1 MRNLVPIGRFSQIC
15 RLTVA
20 ALRLYDELG
29 LLRPAL
35 VDPDTGYRYYSLA
48 QAQEAER
55 IRRLRSV
62 EMSLDEIRSLLTD
75 GDPLRARER
84 LEAHR
89 CVLERRLEA
98 ARQAIASLD
107 RLIAQEGH
115 EMPYDVTIRECT
127 PQLVLSVRGHTP
139 MRGIAAWI
147 GQAYAELFTQI
158 GRSGARPSGPPFAI
172 YHDQEMREEDVDM
185 EAGVPVSNAVEPT
198 GRARSWTLPAGTV
211 ASTLHVG
218 AYEELGNA
226 YAALA
231 EWVQFRGHETAGPPM
246 ESYLVGPMEAKDP
259 AELRT
264 EILWPIR

>member
-48 QAQEAER
+48 QAQEAAR

-62 EMSLDEIRSLLTD
+62 EMSLDEIHAILAEHD
-75 GDPLRARER
+75 ALRIRDM

-89 CVLERRLEA
+89 RVLQQRAEA
-98 ARQAIASLD
+98 ARQALASLD
-107 RLIAQEGH
+107 RLIAEEGH
-115 EMPYDVTIRECT
+115 EVPYEITVRDAQ
-127 PQLVLSVRGHTP
+127 PQTVVSIRGHTP
-139 MRGIAAWI
+139 MNGIAAWI
-147 GQAYAELFTQI
+147 GQAYAEEFTLL
-158 GRSGARPSGPPFAI
+158 GRLGVRPAGPPMAI
-172 YHDQEMREEDVDM
+172 YHDPEMREDDVDM
-185 EAGVPVSNAVEPT
+185 EAVVPVSDEVEAS
-198 GRARSWTLPAGTV
+198 GRVRCWTLPGSTV
-211 ASTLHVG
+211 ATTLHVG
-218 AYEELGNA
+218 AYEELGKA

-231 EWVQFRGHETAGPPM
+231 EWVQSHGHETAGPPC

-259 AELRT
+259 GELRT
-264 EILWPIR
+264 EIIWPIR